1 MCGIFGIWH
10 QDGRP
15 VDLVTVQRAL
25 TTLRHR
31 GPDDEG
37 YLLVNTRTGQAVSCG
52 GRDTDSRLMLPSAK
66 EFRSET
72 FDLVLGS
79 RRLAIIDVS
88 PAGHQPMVDGASGLV
103 VTHNGEIYNYV
114 ELRAELERYGHH
126 FRSNSDTEV
135 LLAAYKKW
143 GSDCLRY
150 LNGMFAFAIWDER
163 RQELFAARDRF
174 GEKPFYYHYDPE
186 RAFFIFASEI
196 KALLASGLISRK
208 PNYKT
213 IYRYLAYREIDAG
226 SETVF
231 EGVSALPP
239 AHALKYSRAQGTL
252 RVWRYWDLNPEAEI
266 RLSSDAA
273 YAERFLQLLT
283 DAVHIRLRAD
293 VPVGSSLSGG
303 LDSSTIVCLIA
314 KELRGS
320 TQKTFSARFHDPRYD
335 EGKYIRKVIEWAN
348 VEGHIVYPD
357 PARLPEEI
365 ETLTW
370 HQEQPFFS
378 TSIYAQWCVMR
389 LAKEQG
395 VTVLLDGQGGDE
407 TLVGYHLYFGPYFR
421 DLFLRLRWT
430 ALMKVLH
437 NYVRE
442 HGLAYLPIIA
452 FTFLPQS
459 LRHPIRK
466 HIRPLAIAPELE
478 QAGQSDARLFLPHNF
493 KSALQAALYET
504 LTCTVLPAL
513 LRYADRNSMAFSR
526 EVRLPFLDHRLV
538 EFLFAIPNDQKL
550 RGTTTKFVLRNA
562 IQGLVPEGIR
572 LRRDKLGFE
581 PPEVGWMRGP
591 LRTWIDEILHSSR
604 FCQRGWLDPKV
615 VERVWRGFLAGRDK
629 LHSLIWRWI
638 SLEIWARVFLD
649 NIRNV
654 VFPEGEV

>member
-1 MCGIFGIWH
+1 
-10 QDGRP
+10 
-15 VDLVTVQRAL
+15 
-25 TTLRHR
+25 
-31 GPDDEG
+31 
-37 YLLVNTRTGQAVSCG
+37 
-52 GRDTDSRLMLPSAK
+52 
-66 EFRSET
+66 
-72 FDLVLGS
+72 
-79 RRLAIIDVS
+79 
-88 PAGHQPMVDGASGLV
+88 
-103 VTHNGEIYNYV
+103 
-114 ELRAELERYGHH
+114 
-126 FRSNSDTEV
+126 
-135 LLAAYKKW
+135 
-143 GSDCLRY
+143 
-150 LNGMFAFAIWDER
+150 
-163 RQELFAARDRF
+163 
-174 GEKPFYYHYDPE
+174 
-186 RAFFIFASEI
+186 
-196 KALLASGLISRK
+196 
-208 PNYKT
+208 
-213 IYRYLAYREIDAG
+213 LAYHEIDAG

-239 AHALKYSRAQGTL
+239 AYALKYSRAQGTL
-252 RVWRYWDLNPEAEI
+252 RVWRYWDLNPEVEI
-266 RLSSDAA
+266 RLSSDAS

-320 TQKTFSARFHDPRYD
+320 TQETFSARFHDPRYD
-335 EGKYIRKVIEWAN
+335 EGKYIQKVIEWAN

-407 TLVGYHLYFGPYFR
+407 TLAGYHLYFGPYFR

-437 NYVRE
+437 KYVRE

-466 HIRPLAIAPELE
+466 HIRLLAIAPELE
-478 QAGQSDARLFLPHNF
+478 GAGQSDARLFLPHNF

-615 VERVWRGFLAGRDK
+615 VECVWRGFLTGRDK

-649 NIRNV
+649 NMHNV

>member
-1 MCGIFGIWH
+1 MCGIFGIWY

-66 EFRSET
+66 EFLSET

-88 PAGHQPMVDGASGLV
+88 PAGHQPMVDEASGLV

-208 PNYKT
+208 PNYKA

-320 TQKTFSARFHDPRYD
+320 TQETFSARFHDPRYD
-335 EGKYIRKVIEWAN
+335 EGKYIQKVIEWAN

-407 TLVGYHLYFGPYFR
+407 TLAGYHLYFGPYFR

-437 NYVRE
+437 KYVRE

-572 LRRDKLGFE
+572 LRTDKLGFE

-629 LHSLIWRWI
+629 LRSLIWRWI

-649 NIRNV
+649 NMHNV

>member
-66 EFRSET
+66 EFLSKT

-88 PAGHQPMVDGASGLV
+88 PAGHQPMVDEASGLV

-150 LNGMFAFAIWDER
+150 VNGMFAFAIWDER

-226 SETVF
+226 AGTVF

-252 RVWRYWDLNPEAEI
+252 RVWRYWDLNPEVEI

-335 EGKYIRKVIEWAN
+335 EGKYIQKVIEWAN

-407 TLVGYHLYFGPYFR
+407 TLAGYHLYFGPYFR

-478 QAGQSDARLFLPHNF
+478 KAGQSDARLFLPHNF

-504 LTCTVLPAL
+504 LTCRVLPAL

-629 LHSLIWRWI
+629 LHSLTWRRI

-649 NIRNV
+649 NMHNV